1 MSDGQDDDDA
11 GRYSTPTSRRQ
22 RFAKLAGMT
31 ASVAA
36 NYAKNRLSTAFK
48 SAEQTA
54 LDRAAHYAQSGER
67 IAQTLGELKGAAMKI
82 GQMASVAQDVLPKE
96 LAQALTKLQKEA
108 PPMSY
113 EVIAEQIQRELG
125 SRPEHLFS
133 HFSKEPFAS
142 ASIGQVHRARTDD
155 GREVVVKVQYP
166 GVDQSVDSDLAHL
179 KLALRASGLL
189 KLSKDN
195 LNVLFGEIRARLH
208 EELDYTHEAD
218 GVRAF
223 RKFHAHQPF
232 VNIPE
237 VVGERSAQRVLTL
250 TYVPGD
256 NINDLDAKD
265 YSQEARDRIGHHLFS
280 MFLEQMFR
288 LGSIHADPNP
298 ANFAFRPDGSLVV
311 YDFGCVKQ
319 LKPEIV
325 QAYAATILAGI
336 REDYAGVDQGLL
348 ALGARNPAG
357 PPVPLDYYKDWRDV
371 LLMPFVQA
379 EPFDYARSTVHEAV
393 VARVPTLLKHM
404 ASFQPP
410 VEVVF
415 IDRVLAG
422 HYGNLRKI
430 RAKGR
435 FLELVM
441 PYLEAGARGE
451 APPLGATSGP
461 L

>member
-1 MSDGQDDDDA
+1 MAGDDEEGG
-11 GRYSTPTSRRQ
+11 GRFATPTTRRQ
-22 RFAKLAGMT
+22 RFTKLAGMT

-48 SAEQTA
+48 NAEDSAI
-54 LDRAAHYAQSGER
+54 DRALHYAQSGER

-108 PPMSY
+108 PPMPF
-113 EVIAEQIQRELG
+113 EVIAGQIERELG

-133 HFSKEPFAS
+133 QFAREPFAA

-155 GREVVVKVQYP
+155 GREVVVKIQYP
-166 GVDQSVDSDLAHL
+166 GVDESVDSDLAHL

-189 KLSKDN
+189 RLSKDN
-195 LNVLFGEIRARLH
+195 VNVLFAEIRARLR
-208 EELDYTHEAD
+208 EELDYTNEAD
-218 GVRAF
+218 NVRAF

-232 VNIPE
+232 IAVPE
-237 VVGERSAQRVLTL
+237 VVGERSSQRILTL

-256 NINDLDAKD
+256 NINELDAKG
-265 YSQEARDRIGHHLFS
+265 YSQEARDLIGLHLFQL
-280 MFLEQMFR
+280 FLEQMFR
-288 LGSIHADPNP
+288 FGAIHADPNP

-311 YDFGCVKQ
+311 YDFGCVKK

-325 QAYAATILAGI
+325 KAYASTILAGI
-336 REDYAGVDQGLL
+336 EERYEAVEAGLL

-357 PPVPLDYYKDWRDV
+357 PPVELEYYKEWRDV
-371 LLMPFVQA
+371 ILLPFA
-379 EPFDYARSTVHEAV
+379 RPEPFDYGSSTVHEEV
-393 VARVPTLLKHM
+393 VKRVPTILKRI

-415 IDRVLAG
+415 IDRVIGG

-430 RAKGR
+430 RSRGK
-435 FLELVM
+435 FLDLIM
-441 PYLEAGARGE
+441 PYLRAGARGE
-451 APPLGATSGP
+451 PPELAPA
-461 L
+461 